1 MNPRT
6 YDLNENAITTL
17 TMIPLPNEKCCA
29 PTNITTKEPEE
40 TPKKPPRTLCQGIQ
54 QIYYEYCANT
64 SIHGV
69 QYLGDRRPLKE
80 KFFWISVFIVSIYC
94 CTILIENIYE
104 KWTETPVIVSFS
116 EKSTPV
122 WSIPFPAVTIC
133 SETKRPMRK
142 EGPTFMQLLNKL
154 KTDLAEDNEF
164 SPEINST
171 EFQEFLTLL
180 HICNTQ
186 IVDDGIKPLSNHA
199 LDYIGILNEMVP
211 DFAEHYFYCKW
222 FSHFSACDQLFTKAY
237 TEEGICYTFN
247 GLNGTDLYREDTV
260 QYQQMGLESTVQHSE
275 IINRSLSWS
284 LEDGYSL
291 NSGLHTYPARVL
303 SAGARAGLFIVLQS
317 FKEELDY
324 GCRGPIQG
332 FKVLLHSPD
341 DVPLVSKQ
349 FVRIP
354 MGKEIVIAVKPNMI
368 TTSAGIAE
376 YEPKRRQCYMM
387 SERSLKF
394 FKVYTQNNCELEC
407 LANYTLKTCGCVKF
421 SMPRT
426 PDTPVCGEDKIH
438 CYDAAEDSLLF
449 KEFTEGLKDILMN
462 EHIETECNCMPACTS
477 LDYNT
482 EISQANFDLFNMLEA
497 IGSEGYLK
505 DNPGVE
511 MSRLSIYFKD
521 NQFITSKRSEL
532 YGVTDFLANC
542 GGIFGLFMGFS
553 ILSMVEMLYHFSL
566 RLWSNMRQAR

>member
-1 MNPRT
+1 MDPNLF
-6 YDLNENAITTL
+6 DINENDIIT
-17 TMIPLPNEKCCA
+17 IPNEKEPINDA
-29 PTNITTKEPEE
+29 KEQEQE
-40 TPKKPPRTLCQGIQ
+40 TPKKPFSLWQGIK
-54 QIYYEYCANT
+54 QIYFEYCANT

-69 QYLGDRRPLKE
+69 QYLGERRPWKE
-80 KFFWISVFIVSIYC
+80 KLFWISVFFVSICC
-94 CTILIENIYE
+94 CTNLIQNIYE

-133 SETKRPMRK
+133 SETKRTVRND
-142 EGPTFMQLLNKL
+142 GPSYMQLLNKL
-154 KTDLAEDNEF
+154 KSDLAEGNEF
-164 SPEINST
+164 RPQINST

-186 IVDDGIKPLSNHA
+186 IIDDGIERLAHHP
-199 LDYIGILNEMVP
+199 LDYIGILNKMLP
-211 DFAEHYFYCKW
+211 NFSQHYFYCKW
-222 FSHFSACDQLFTKAY
+222 FSHFSECDQLFTKSY

-247 GLNGTDLYREDTV
+247 GLNGTDLYRENTV
-260 QYQQMGLESTVQHSE
+260 QYQQMGLESAVKHSK
-275 IINRSLSWS
+275 IVNRTLSWS
-284 LEDGYSL
+284 LEQGYAS
-291 NSGLHTYPARVL
+291 NSGLNTYPARVL

-332 FKVLLHSPD
+332 FKVLLHAPD

-354 MGKEIVIAVKPNMI
+354 MGKEILIAVKPNMI

-376 YEPKRRQCYMM
+376 YEPNRRQCYMI

-394 FKVYTQNNCELEC
+394 FKIYSQNNCELEC
-407 LANYTLKTCGCVKF
+407 LANYTLKMCGCVKF

-438 CYDAAEDSLLF
+438 CYDRAEDSLLLR
-449 KEFTEGLKDILMN
+449 EFSEGLKDILN
-462 EHIETECNCMPACTS
+462 EDRIETECNCMPACTS

-482 EISQANFDLFNMLEA
+482 EISQANFDLYDMLKATGNED
-497 IGSEGYLK
+497 YLK
-505 DNPGVE
+505 DNPGSQ
-511 MSRLSIYFKD
+511 MSRLSIYFKE

-553 ILSMVEMLYHFSL
+553 ILSMVEMIYHFSL
-566 RLWSNMRQAR
+566 RLWSNMRQHK